1 MTLLR
6 ASLIAAALAFASPGF
21 GADLLLKGGRA
32 YTVSGD
38 VIDGGSVLVT
48 DGRIAA
54 VGTDVAVPEGARV
67 IDVAG
72 KSVCPGFVDTH
83 SHLGVHEEEL
93 DEVVAPDAT
102 DTLVLDAFWAGRE
115 DVTAAAAS
123 GVTTLLLSTGASN
136 PVSGYCAAVK
146 ADGRVVDERAV
157 LKVSLLRSAL
167 LPTRTPTSMP
177 GLLEMVA
184 ETLIRAKDEAPGEL
198 RVQAFCEGYSQV
210 EHAARLA
217 KGLGLRMSVMA
228 GAVPERLVRVLQGT
242 DVSMVLPPLALVPL
256 EKSLRIPG
264 ELSKA
269 GVQVGFSSMAPATD
283 AHDLRTSAAVAV
295 GAGMDETAALRALTL
310 DGAGMIGVAERV
322 GSIEVG
328 KDADLLVIA
337 GDPLDISAPVELV
350 VVEGNIIHERE
361 GL

>member
-1 MTLLR
+1 MILLR
-6 ASLIAAALAFASPGF
+6 ASLIAAALAAATPSF
-21 GADLLLKGGRA
+21 GADLLLKGGRIF
-32 YTVSGD
+32 TVSGD

-54 VGTDVAVPEGARV
+54 VGADVAAPEGARV

-102 DTLVLDAFWAGRE
+102 DTLVLDAFWAERD
-115 DVTAAAAS
+115 DVRSAATS

-136 PVSGYCAAVK
+136 PVSGACAAVK
-146 ADGRVVDERAV
+146 ADGRPLDESAV
-157 LKVSLLRSAL
+157 LKVSLLRSVL
-167 LPTRTPTSMP
+167 LQTRKPTSMP
-177 GLLEMVA
+177 GLLEMVEA
-184 ETLIRAKDEAPGEL
+184 ALARAKDEATGEL
-198 RVQAFCEGYSQV
+198 RVQAFCDGSSQV
-210 EHAARLA
+210 EHAV
-217 KGLGLRMSVMA
+217 RMAEKLDLPITVMA
-228 GAVPERLVRVLQGT
+228 AAVPERLVRVLEGT
-242 DVSMVLPPLALVPL
+242 GVSMVLPPLALVPL
-256 EKSLRIPG
+256 EKSLRMPAA
-264 ELSKA
+264 LSAA

-283 AHDLRTSAAVAV
+283 AHDLRTSAALAV
-295 GAGMDETAALRALTL
+295 GAGMDETIALRALTL
-310 DGAGMIGVAERV
+310 DGAAMIGVAGRV
-322 GSIEVG
+322 GSIEIG

-350 VVEGNIIHERE
+350 VLEGNIIHERE